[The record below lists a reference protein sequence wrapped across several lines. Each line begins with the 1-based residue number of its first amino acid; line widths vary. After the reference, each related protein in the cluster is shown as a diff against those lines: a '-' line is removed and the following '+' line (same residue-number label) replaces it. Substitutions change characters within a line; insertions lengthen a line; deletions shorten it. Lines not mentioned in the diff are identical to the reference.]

1 MFVLLNDWFANF
13 PYLFAMRK
21 LYMLAVLTA
30 FFIQVNAQVKE
41 IPKEAPLPAG
51 ITASISKGSVTMV
64 NGKKIDYT
72 TYTGYL
78 DLRNDTGKIIAK
90 MFFVYYKQDG
100 IASANKPITFT
111 FNGGPGS
118 SSVWLHMG
126 GLAPK
131 RVLLKDDGTAT
142 APPYQVVNN
151 EYTWLDKTDLV
162 FIDPVATGFSR
173 PAPGESPRQF
183 HGFNEDLQSMGSFIR
198 HFLSR
203 FERWGSAKFLA
214 GESYGTTRA
223 AGLSKYL
230 QDQHRVY
237 FNGIFLISAIL
248 NFGNNDYYPGND
260 MPRALYLPSYTAAA
274 WYHKKLAP
282 ELQADLQKTLKEA
295 ESFAIGEYATAL
307 IKGSWLTDAEKDK
320 VATKMAYY
328 TGLSKDYCLKANL
341 RVEENRFWKE
351 LRRNDGLII
360 GRLDARFT
368 GRDLED
374 AGENFSFDPSFSN
387 IDGPFTSALNDYL
400 QKDLNFKEEKGYNIF
415 GDVRPWNYN
424 NVQNQFLN
432 VAEMMR
438 DAMAKNP
445 SLKIYLGRG
454 YYDFATP
461 YFTALY
467 DIEHMQLRPEQRKN
481 VKVYDYNAGHMY
493 YINKPDLIK
502 FKKDVDEFF
511 EFALKKD

>member
-1 MFVLLNDWFANF
+1 
-13 PYLFAMRK
+13 
-21 LYMLAVLTA
+21 MLAVLAA
-30 FFIQVNAQVKE
+30 FFIQVKAQPKVE
-41 IPKEAPLPAG
+41 PKETPIPTG
-51 ITASISKGSVTMV
+51 ITATISKGSVTMAS
-64 NGKKIDYT
+64 GKKIDYT

-78 DLRNDTGKIIAK
+78 DLRNDTGKLIAK

-100 IASANKPITFT
+100 IASASKPITFT

-131 RVLLKDDGTAT
+131 RVLLKDDGTAM
-142 APPYQVVNN
+142 APPYQVINN

-183 HGFNEDLQSMGSFIR
+183 HGFNEDLSSMGSFIR

-230 QDQHRVY
+230 QDQHRIY
-237 FNGIFLISAIL
+237 LNGIFLISAIL

-295 ESFAIGEYATAL
+295 EAFALGEYASAL
-307 IKGSWLTDAEKDK
+307 IRGGWLTDAEKDK

-481 VKVYDYNAGHMY
+481 IKVYDYNAGHMY

-511 EFALKKD
+511 EFALSK